1 MAESSSSFRLPSFC
15 RHMNKA
21 DEFIMCIPDG
31 AACTLWGE
39 YKCPTNVDIITED
52 GRQFNVGISA
62 SKGKIF
68 FFHGWSKVVDHLRLT
83 IGCLVLFNP
92 IDYATFKLTSF
103 LDGVSHTT
111 FWTYLLPPSSQ
122 FYVIPECILPKHYD
136 YSSNDVIA
144 TVITDNN
151 TFNVLIKTFDGK
163 VGFSAGIDVIVS
175 LLRLNDGCFMFF
187 TKSFGNF
194 FHLKVFG
201 KNGVE
206 MKYSDVDVD
215 EAEVAPLDVENDD
228 DEEINGGVKKFVRM
242 AGEDHFRIPDP
253 VSRMARL
260 HEGLKDLTVRFA
272 HLDPPLQ
279 ITNGTRR
286 ERRERKGKAGFRY
299 ALTSWKKFMKA
310 GMINV
315 CDQFHFQLKLLKWE
329 FRTYIGLLE
338 QDDYTIKVRIV
349 RLWSRAAFNDS
360 RKVYCYD
367 MILMDEEGTKIQ
379 AFVLAK
385 TAREYEHLLKEKQ
398 CLFIRNPSLGENR
411 QKVKYVH
418 ISTKINLNSNAIVS
432 VCDEPVGTEWGFD
445 FSPFSSVVQ
454 DPTDDNKSFKSPIDV
469 IGFVVKSFPYDLK
482 EDTKDGKQEK
492 KLTFMLQDLEGKQIY
507 VTLWDA
513 YAEQILEF
521 ERDNQDEKNVVVI
534 VQFGKYR
541 FWGGFLYVSNLYTVT
556 RVLINAEIDDIL
568 TFKKRFLSNITP
580 ETSSTFSGLSASR
593 IKDPTEEYLS
603 DFEFSTIG
611 SLNQISEKKFVIIV
625 GTIKSFASEDSWFYN
640 ACRNCNRAVT
650 TKTISKEKQDGS
662 DGFEDIVVLECK
674 DDGCNSKTVYSVPRI
689 RVPIRVQD
697 CTGIVTLTLFERE
710 VLRLLKVTA
719 TQLLDKNLDLANEGN
734 FPQELN
740 ALLNR
745 KFAFKISI
753 ASFNI
758 KNKSDGYSISKLT
771 DNQTV
776 IGELDKIFDVIQ
788 PVDEERVNAVSS
800 EIKAADEVPVNDS
813 VSRSKADD
821 TPVSNF
827 TKDMFK
833 TPDEDVNGTSI
844 RVLENKLKRNLDSIY
859 DDDVLSS
866 QSSTKPRKAGKEVVD
881 DDGVTVGLLIPKVEK

>member
-1 MAESSSSFRLPSFC
+1 
-15 RHMNKA
+15 
-21 DEFIMCIPDG
+21 
-31 AACTLWGE
+31 
-39 YKCPTNVDIITED
+39 
-52 GRQFNVGISA
+52 
-62 SKGKIF
+62 
-68 FFHGWSKVVDHLRLT
+68 
-83 IGCLVLFNP
+83 
-92 IDYATFKLTSF
+92 
-103 LDGVSHTT
+103 
-111 FWTYLLPPSSQ
+111 
-122 FYVIPECILPKHYD
+122 
-136 YSSNDVIA
+136 
-144 TVITDNN
+144 
-151 TFNVLIKTFDGK
+151 
-163 VGFSAGIDVIVS
+163 
-175 LLRLNDGCFMFF
+175 
-187 TKSFGNF
+187 
-194 FHLKVFG
+194 
-201 KNGVE
+201 
-206 MKYSDVDVD
+206 
-215 EAEVAPLDVENDD
+215 
-228 DEEINGGVKKFVRM
+228 M

-260 HEGLKDLTVRFA
+260 HEGLKDLTVRFS

-279 ITNGTRR
+279 ITHGTRR

-310 GMINV
+310 GRI
-315 CDQFHFQLKLLKWE
+315 KLLKWE
-329 FRTYIGLLE
+329 FRPILDCSSRMEQPAITLLKNLNLN

-367 MILMDEEGTKIQ
+367 MILMDEEGMKIQ

-513 YAEQILEF
+513 YAEQILDF

-534 VQFGKYR
+534 IQFGKYR

-710 VLRLLKVTA
+710 VLRLLKVNA

-734 FPQELN
+734 FPPELN

-753 ASFNI
+753 GSFNI

-788 PVDEERVNAVSS
+788 PVDEERVNVVSS
-800 EIKAADEVPVNDS
+800 DIKAADEVPVNDS

-844 RVLENKLKRNLDSIY
+844 RVLENALKRNLDSIY
-859 DDDVLSS
+859 DDDVMSS

>member
-21 DEFIMCIPDG
+21 DEFIMCIPDD
-31 AACTLWGE
+31 AAFTLWGE

-52 GRQFNVGISA
+52 GRKFNVGISA
-62 SKGKIF
+62 SK
-68 FFHGWSKVVDHLRLT
+68 D
-83 IGCLVLFNP
+83 
-92 IDYATFKLTSF
+92 DATFKLTSF
-103 LDGVSHTT
+103 LDGVSHGT
-111 FWTYLLPPSSQ
+111 FWTFLLPPSAQ

-144 TVITDNN
+144 TVITDNI

-175 LLRLNDGCFMFF
+175 QLRLIDGCFMFF

-215 EAEVAPLDVENDD
+215 EADVAPLDAEDDD

-260 HEGLKDLTVRFA
+260 HEGLKDLTVRFS

-286 ERRERKGKAGFRY
+286 ERRERKGKVAFRY
-299 ALTSWKKFMKA
+299 ALTSWKKFLKA
-310 GMINV
+310 GMI
-315 CDQFHFQLKLLKWE
+315 KLLEWSLE
-329 FRTYIGLLE
+329 PILDCSIRMEQPAITLLKNLNLN

-367 MILMDEEGTKIQ
+367 MILMDEVGTKIQ

-385 TAREYEHLLKEKQ
+385 TARDYEHLLKEKQ

-418 ISTKINLNSNAIVS
+418 ISTKINLNTNAIVS

-445 FSPFSSVVQ
+445 FSPFSSIVQ
-454 DPTDDNKSFKSPIDV
+454 DPTDDNKSFRSPIDV

-513 YAEQILEF
+513 YAEQILDF

-568 TFKKRFLSNITP
+568 TFKRRFLSNMSP

-710 VLRLLKVTA
+710 VVRVLKVNA

-753 ASFNI
+753 GSFNI
-758 KNKSDGYSISKLT
+758 TKKSDGYSISKLT

-800 EIKAADEVPVNDS
+800 DIHAAVEVPVNDS

-827 TKDMFK
+827 NKDVFK

-844 RVLENKLKRNLDSIY
+844 RVLENDLKRNLDSIY
-859 DDDVLSS
+859 DDDVMSS
-866 QSSTKPRKAGKEVVD
+866 QSSTKPRKAGKEVVID
-881 DDGVTVGLLIPKVEK
+881 ECVTAGLLIPKVEK